1 VSEEGSPGS
10 GSKAFLVER
19 YVPGI
24 TKVQFEAAER
34 RIRRAVRDLAA
45 TGAAIRLV
53 SSAFVPTEEI
63 VLSVFETSA
72 EETVIDAN
80 VRSGVHVDRVQ
91 PAELSHDEDLD

>member
-1 VSEEGSPGS
+1 MRQQGSTGS

-24 TKVQFEAAER
+24 TKEQFDAAER

-53 SSAFVPTEEI
+53 S
-63 VLSVFETSA
+63 
-72 EETVIDAN
+72 
-80 VRSGVHVDRVQ
+80 
-91 PAELSHDEDLD
+91 